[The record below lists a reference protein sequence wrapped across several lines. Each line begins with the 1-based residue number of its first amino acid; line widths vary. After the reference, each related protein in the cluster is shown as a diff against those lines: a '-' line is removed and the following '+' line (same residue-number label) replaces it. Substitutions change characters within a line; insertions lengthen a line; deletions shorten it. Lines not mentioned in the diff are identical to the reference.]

1 MKWIHGRAGQNATRL
16 KGVARTAASTTAGP
30 AATGT
35 ATGVTAASTTSGPAA
50 AGTTAT
56 TAAGTTGTTTGGWNT
71 TSLQHANA
79 DNDES

>member
-1 MKWIHGRAGQNATRL
+1 MKWIHGRAGQNATGL

-35 ATGVTAASTTSGPAA
+35 VTGVTAASTTSGPAA
-50 AGTTAT
+50 P
-56 TAAGTTGTTTGGWNT
+56 GTTTGGWNT
-71 TSLQHANA
+71 TSLQHKNA